1 MDTPDLRELLAKA
14 TQLAEVGDF
23 THAVEP
29 LQQVLAHDET
39 NVDALLQ
46 FGRCLAML
54 GRVDEAV
61 KALEKLAKLQPEDV
75 EVFNILGHVLLNAR
89 QPDLATA
96 AFNRCLELNPNH
108 VEAMRHL
115 ANWNNF
121 RGNPKKSL
129 QLFEKAQALAPD
141 HCDLLFEFAWTVFH
155 SAGDTDRAANLFQ
168 RALTL
173 EDIAAD
179 RGSVALQL
187 LNYAS
192 NQKNETIAKLHREW
206 GEKHADPLGQT
217 ADFKTHDFNTDRPLR
232 I

>member
-89 QPDLATA
+89 QPDLATV

-115 ANWNNF
+115 ANWINF
-121 RGNPKKSL
+121 RGNPKNSCNSSKKPKHLRPTTVIFFSNSPGQYSTRQETL
-129 QLFEKAQALAPD
+129 TEQLIYSSAHSPLKT
-141 HCDLLFEFAWTVFH
+141 LLPTVAV
-155 SAGDTDRAANLFQ
+155 SPYSCSTTL
-168 RALTL
+168 LT
-173 EDIAAD
+173 
-179 RGSVALQL
+179 
-187 LNYAS
+187 
-192 NQKNETIAKLHREW
+192 K
-206 GEKHADPLGQT
+206 
-217 ADFKTHDFNTDRPLR
+217 KTKR
-232 I
+232 